1 MYQYNPL
8 LSILKESRVTTT
20 NTKKQ
25 SGTKENIL
33 AGTAGQVGAT
43 LASVATFMPL
53 AGKMNMK
60 KNNGIDLSSIIG
72 NKGEALPS
80 YLNGLKV
87 NGKQD
92 ISSYL
97 KDKGIK
103 LTTKSNQMGAVF
115 DPATNTIHLPI
126 NKKYQDKYGK
136 ALFAHELGHS
146 VKMGLGKS
154 NNPLSNKRM
163 VAYHASKG
171 VTSTVAFAQMLN
183 CFRGDDESR
192 QKLGKA
198 LSVAGGVSAL
208 PMIAEEIGASM
219 RGTKMLGLKGMNR
232 ARAFFGVGTY
242 VALALSPTIMY
253 QVSERTRKFLRSLK
267 KIKQDDPVVE
277 KKLNKLKKEDTKVKV

>member
-1 MYQYNPL
+1 VL
-8 LSILKESRVTTT
+8 LTT

-60 KNNGIDLSSIIG
+60 KNSGIDLSSIIG

-92 ISSYL
+92 IASYL

-103 LTTKSNQMGAVF
+103 LSTKSNQMGAVF

-219 RGTKMLGLKGMNR
+219 RGTKMLGLKGMNK

-242 VALALSPTIMY
+242 VALALSPAIMY
-253 QVSERTRKFLRSLK
+253 QVSERTRKFLRLLK

-277 KKLNKLKKEDTKVKV
+277 KKLNKLKKEDIKVKV